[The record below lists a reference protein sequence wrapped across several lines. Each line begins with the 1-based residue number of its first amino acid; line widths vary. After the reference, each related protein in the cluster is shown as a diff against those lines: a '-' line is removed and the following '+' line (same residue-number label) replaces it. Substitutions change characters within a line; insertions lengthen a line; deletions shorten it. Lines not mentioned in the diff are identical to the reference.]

1 MSKINP
7 KPSNAPDAKAPEGFR
22 WISNESSAG
31 AYITVDNQLRLY
43 LSTGTRELLNL
54 GPSGKENGVPSK
66 LIIGYD
72 AVNKR
77 LVVAKPEVVRATD
90 VKPFNFDRRSYSS
103 ARVFVREIGV
113 SGNELPLRYNYVGK
127 EYGEYPSGAYVFE
140 SADE

>member
-1 MSKINP
+1 MPSNKSKINP
-7 KPSNAPDAKAPEGFR
+7 KSSTAPDAKAPEGFR
-22 WISNESSAG
+22 WISNESSNG

-43 LSTGTRELLNL
+43 LSTGTRELLRL
-54 GPSGKENGVPSK
+54 GAKMPAK

-90 VKPFNFDRRSYSS
+90 VKPFNFEKRSYSS

-113 SGNELPLRYNYVGK
+113 SEADLPLRYNYVGK
-127 EYGEYPSGAYVFE
+127 EYGEYPEGSFCFE
-140 SADE
+140 LSED